1 MTRDP
6 AWTPDGWRRCE
17 ARHQP
22 DYSDPAA
29 LAAATRELAAY
40 PPLVRL
46 ADVDA
51 LKAALA
57 EAQRGRGFLLQG
69 GDCAESFADFSVGNI
84 ARNFNLVAA
93 MAARLGEASGGPVI
107 RLARMAGQFAK
118 PRSAPV
124 ERQGGV
130 ALPAYQGDIVN
141 GLAFDA
147 RARRPDPER
156 MFRAYAQAAATLGQ
170 VARLAA
176 PTPFWTSHEAL
187 LLPFEEALV
196 RGEDGRLYASS
207 AHFLWIGHRTLFEG
221 SAHVEFVRGLANP
234 VGIKCGPGLDPD
246 ALLRLLDRIDP
257 KGEPGR
263 ITLIARMGADGIGAL
278 LPPVLEAVEATGR
291 PVLWASDPMHGNTR
305 QSSAGKTR
313 PVAAIN
319 AELEA
324 FFAIAGARAGGMHV
338 EMTGADVAECSDG
351 DAPPAAD
358 RYQSQCDPRLNPRQ
372 ALALADLVAQR
383 LAERIP
389 IFA

>member
-1 MTRDP
+1 MT
-6 AWTPDGWRRCE
+6 GWRDFE

-22 DYSDPAA
+22 DYPDPTA
-29 LAAATRELAAY
+29 LEATTRELAAY

-46 ADVDA
+46 AEVDA

-57 EAQRGRGFLLQG
+57 EAQAGRGFLLQG
-69 GDCAESFADFSVGNI
+69 GDCAESFADFSAANI
-84 ARNFNLVAA
+84 VRDFGLIAA
-93 MAARLGEASGGPVI
+93 MAERLGEASGVPVI

-147 RARRPDPER
+147 QARRPDPER

-187 LLPFEEALV
+187 LLPYEEALV
-196 RGEDGRLYASS
+196 RGEDGRRYASS
-207 AHFLWIGHRTLFEG
+207 AHFLWIGHRTAFEG
-221 SAHVEFVRGLANP
+221 SAHVEFVRALANP
-234 VGIKCGPGLDPD
+234 LGIKCGPGLASD

-257 KGEPGR
+257 TGEPGR
-263 ITLIARMGADGIGAL
+263 ITLIVRMGGDGIAAL
-278 LPPVLEAVEATGR
+278 LPPLMHAVAASGR
-291 PVLWASDPMHGNTR
+291 PVLWTSDPMHGNTL
-305 QSSAGKTR
+305 QSGAGKTR
-313 PVAAIN
+313 PIAAIR
-319 AELEA
+319 AEVDA
-324 FFAIAGARAGGMHV
+324 FFELVGDQARGMHV

-351 DAPPAAD
+351 DAPPAAG
-358 RYQSQCDPRLNPRQ
+358 RYHSQCDPRLNARQ
-372 ALALADLVAQR
+372 ALALADLVARR
-383 LAERIP
+383 LAGRIP

>member
-1 MTRDP
+1 MSWRDF
-6 AWTPDGWRRCE
+6 E

-22 DYSDPAA
+22 DYPDPAA

-57 EAQRGRGFLLQG
+57 EAQRGRAFLLQG
-69 GDCAESFADFSVGNI
+69 GDCAESFADFSTENI
-84 ARNFNLVAA
+84 VSNFSLIAA
-93 MAARLGEASGGPVI
+93 MAERLCEASGAPVI

-124 ERQGGV
+124 ERRGGV

-141 GLAFDA
+141 GLGFDA
-147 RARRPDPER
+147 RSRQPDPER

-170 VARLAA
+170 LARLAA
-176 PTPFWTSHEAL
+176 GTSFWTSHEAL

-196 RGEDGRLYASS
+196 RSELGRSYASS

-234 VGIKCGPGLDPD
+234 VGIKCGPGLAPD

-257 KGEPGR
+257 AGEPGR
-263 ITLIARMGADGIGAL
+263 ITLIVRMGAGAIGAL
-278 LPPVLEAVEATGR
+278 LAPLLAAVAASGR

-305 QSSAGKTR
+305 LAAAGKTR
-313 PVAAIN
+313 PMAAVR

-324 FFAIAGARAGGMHV
+324 FFAIMGDRANGLHV

-351 DAPPAAD
+351 AAAPAAD
-358 RYQSQCDPRLNPRQ
+358 RYRSQCDPRLNPRQ
-372 ALALADLVAQR
+372 AMAVAGQV
-383 LAERIP
+383 AERLSARIP
-389 IFA
+389 VFA

>member
-1 MTRDP
+1 MS
-6 AWTPDGWRRCE
+6 WRNFE

-22 DYSDPAA
+22 DYPDPAA

-51 LKAALA
+51 LTAALA
-57 EAQRGRGFLLQG
+57 DAQRGRGFLLQG
-69 GDCAESFADFSVGNI
+69 GDCAESFADFSAENI
-84 ARNFNLVAA
+84 ARDFTLIAA
-93 MAARLGEASGGPVI
+93 MAERVGEASGAGVI

-176 PTPFWTSHEAL
+176 PAPFWTSHEAL
-187 LLPFEEALV
+187 LLPYEEALV
-196 RGEDGRLYASS
+196 RREGGRAYASS
-207 AHFLWIGHRTLFEG
+207 AHFLWIGHRTAFEG
-221 SAHVEFVRGLANP
+221 SAHVEFVRALANP
-234 VGIKCGPGLDPD
+234 VGIKCGPGLAPD

-257 KGEPGR
+257 MGEPGR
-263 ITLIARMGADGIGAL
+263 ITLIVRMGADGIGAL
-278 LPPVLEAVEATGR
+278 LPPLLEALAASGR
-291 PVLWASDPMHGNTR
+291 PALWASDPMHGNTR
-305 QSSAGKTR
+305 QSGVGKTR
-313 PVAAIN
+313 PIAAIR
-319 AELEA
+319 AELDA

-351 DAPPAAD
+351 DAPPAPG
-358 RYQSQCDPRLNPRQ
+358 RYQSQCDPRLNARQ
-372 ALALADLVAQR
+372 ALALADLAAGKLSQ
-383 LAERIP
+383 RIP

>member
-1 MTRDP
+1 MTR
-6 AWTPDGWRRCE
+6 WRDFE

-22 DYSDPAA
+22 DYPDPAA

-57 EAQRGRGFLLQG
+57 EAQAGRTFLLQG
-69 GDCAESFADFSVGNI
+69 GDCAESFADFSSENI
-84 ARNFNLVAA
+84 ASSFSLITA
-93 MAARLGEASGGPVI
+93 MAEKLCEASGAPVI
-107 RLARMAGQFAK
+107 RLARIAGQFAK
-118 PRSAPV
+118 PRSAAV
-124 ERQGGV
+124 ERQSGV

-147 RARRPDPER
+147 RSRRPDPER
-156 MFRAYAQAAATLGQ
+156 MFRAYSQASATLSQ

-176 PTPFWTSHEAL
+176 GTRFWTSHEAL

-196 RGEDGRLYASS
+196 REEDGRLYASS
-207 AHFLWIGHRTLFEG
+207 AHFLWVGHRTAFEG

-234 VGIKCGPGLDPD
+234 VGIKCGPGLAPD

-257 KGEPGR
+257 AGEPGR
-263 ITLIARMGADGIGAL
+263 ITLIARMGADAIAAL
-278 LPPVLEAVEATGR
+278 LPPLLDAVAASGR

-305 QSSAGKTR
+305 QIAAGKTR
-313 PVAAIN
+313 AMAAIR

-324 FFAIAGARAGGMHV
+324 FFATAGARAGGMHV

-358 RYQSQCDPRLNPRQ
+358 RYQSQCDPRLNRRQ
-372 ALALADLVAQR
+372 ALAVAELVAGQLSR
-383 LAERIP
+383 RIP
-389 IFA
+389 VFA